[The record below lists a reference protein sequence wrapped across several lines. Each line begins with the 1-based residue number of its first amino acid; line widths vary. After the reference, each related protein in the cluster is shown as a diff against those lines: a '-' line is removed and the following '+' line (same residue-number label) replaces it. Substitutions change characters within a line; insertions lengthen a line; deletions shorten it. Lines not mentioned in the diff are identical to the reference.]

1 MVRSPESP
9 CAARACDGHDRIRSC
24 PSLWPASHRPRSSPG
39 RGIPEPSRPCAQPGG
54 GPHASGERAVDNC
67 GPSVEQPCTGSSC
80 PRGARVVPE
89 FSPGSIPRAR
99 TVATC
104 GCEGYPHNPQHLL
117 LRLFLSSKVVN
128 KEKTGGAGARTHAS
142 RSGSIEAWGRL
153 ERRSR
158 TLYGDEQRML
168 FLEAASAPSV
178 TPRGWKGI
186 S

>member
-1 MVRSPESP
+1 MVRAPESP
-9 CAARACDGHDRIRSC
+9 CVARALTGHVRIRSG
-24 PSLWPASHRPRSSPG
+24 PSMWPASHLSRPSPG
-39 RGIPEPSRPCAQPGG
+39 RGIPEPPRPCAQPGG
-54 GPHASGERAVDNC
+54 GAHASGERTVDNC
-67 GPSVEQPCTGSSC
+67 GASVEQPCTGSSC
-80 PRGARVVPE
+80 PRGPRVVPE
-89 FSPGSIPRAR
+89 FSPDSIPRAH

-104 GCEGYPHNPQHLL
+104 GSEGYPHNPQHLL

-128 KEKTGGAGARTHAS
+128 KEKTGGACARTRAS